1 MPQNTRIWQVSDT
14 GSLSEISKTRLDSEA
29 KLEEWLETD
38 IGMIG
43 DDLLVIGR
51 QVSTDYAGVIDC
63 LCIDSKGDLVI
74 IELKRDLT
82 PREVTAQVL
91 DYASWVTDLS
101 SDRITEIADG
111 YLGDKGPLDVAFVQR
126 FSEDLPESLNQSH
139 RMLVVAGGIDSST
152 ERIVQYLSA
161 SGIGINVIT
170 FEHFT
175 DASGTELLSRIFLIE
190 PEEVST
196 RVSAQS
202 KRRPNITYDE
212 LEDIASENGVENL
225 YKKLVS
231 GLSEVLTRGTTR
243 YTITFKGRLD
253 SSMNTLLSLEPRE
266 SRKGDGLFFRVY
278 SKRLA
283 RYLEV
288 DEDDVASTLPTNA
301 EEWAGYWDAE
311 PGDEYHGF
319 AGYFKTEIEVDT
331 FLKALAKG

>member
-51 QVSTDYAGVIDC
+51 QVSTDYGGVIDC

-91 DYASWVTDLS
+91 DYASWVKDLS

-126 FSEDLPESLNQSH
+126 FKEDLPESLNQSH

-175 DASGTELLSRIFLIE
+175 DASGAELLSRIFLIE

-196 RVSAQS
+196 RVGARS
-202 KRRPNITYDE
+202 KRRPNITYEE
-212 LEDIASENGVENL
+212 LEELASENGVEDL

-253 SSMNTLLSLEPRE
+253 GSMNTLLSLEPRQ
-266 SRKGDGLFFRVY
+266 SSMGDGLFFRVY

-301 EEWAGYWDAE
+301 KEWAGYWDAE

-319 AGYFKTEIEVDT
+319 AGYFKTETEVDT
-331 FLKALAKG
+331 FLKALAQG

>member
-51 QVSTDYAGVIDC
+51 QVSTDYGGVIDC
-63 LCIDSKGDLVI
+63 LCIDSKEDVVI
-74 IELKRDLT
+74 IGLERDLT

-111 YLGDKGPLDVAFVQR
+111 YLGDKGPLHVAFVQR
-126 FSEDLPESLNQSH
+126 FKEDLPESLNQSH

-175 DASGTELLSRIFLIE
+175 DASGAELLSRIFLIE

-196 RVSAQS
+196 RVGARS
-202 KRRPNITYDE
+202 KRRPNITYEE
-212 LEDIASENGVENL
+212 LEELASENGVEEL
-225 YKKLVS
+225 YRKLVS

-283 RYLEV
+283 SYLGV
-288 DEDDVASTLPTNA
+288 DEDDVISTLPA
-301 EEWAGYWDAE
+301 DVKEWAGHWRANPE
-311 PGDEYHGF
+311 EEYFGRT
-319 AGYFKTEIEVDT
+319 GYFKTETEVDT
-331 FLKALAKG
+331 FLKALVQG

>member
-1 MPQNTRIWQVSDT
+1 M
-14 GSLSEISKTRLDSEA
+14 
-29 KLEEWLETD
+29 
-38 IGMIG
+38 
-43 DDLLVIGR
+43 
-51 QVSTDYAGVIDC
+51 

-91 DYASWVTDLS
+91 DYASWATDLS

-126 FSEDLPESLNQSH
+126 FKEDLPEALNQSH

-175 DASGTELLSRIFLIE
+175 DASGAELLSRIFLIE

-196 RVSAQS
+196 RVGARS
-202 KRRPNITYDE
+202 KRRPNITYEE
-212 LEDIASENGVENL
+212 LEATASDNGVEHL

-231 GLSEVLTRGTTR
+231 GLNEVLTRGTTR

-253 SSMNTLLSLEPRE
+253 GSMNTLLSLEPRE
-266 SRKGDGLFFRVY
+266 SSRGEGLFFRVY

-283 RYLEV
+283 KYLEV
-288 DEDDVASTLPTNA
+288 DEDDVASTLPTNTK
-301 EEWAGYWDAE
+301 E
-311 PGDEYHGF
+311 
-319 AGYFKTEIEVDT
+319 
-331 FLKALAKG
+331 

>member
-51 QVSTDYAGVIDC
+51 QVSTDYGGVIDC
-63 LCIDSKGDLVI
+63 LCIDSKGDLII

-126 FSEDLPESLNQSH
+126 FNEDLPESLNQSH
-139 RMLVVAGGIDSST
+139 RMIVVAGGIDSST

-161 SGIGINVIT
+161 WGIGINVIT

-175 DASGTELLSRIFLIE
+175 DASGAELLSRIFLIE

-196 RVSAQS
+196 RVGARS
-202 KRRPNITYDE
+202 KRRPNVTYEE
-212 LEDIASENGVENL
+212 LEELASENGVEDL

-231 GLSEVLTRGTTR
+231 GLSGVLTRGTTLNA
-243 YTITFKGRLD
+243 ITFQGRLD
-253 SSMNTLLSLEPRE
+253 GSIKTFLSLVPRE
-266 SRKGDGLFFRVY
+266 SRAGDGLLYYVY

-283 RYLEV
+283 SYLGV
-288 DEDDVASTLPTNA
+288 DEDDVISTLPTDVK
-301 EEWAGYWDAE
+301 EWAG
-311 PGDEYHGF
+311 H
-319 AGYFKTEIEVDT
+319 
-331 FLKALAKG
+331 